1 MLHAPAT
8 VRKVNTLELG
18 ARPAGEAVRGDDLRA
33 VTSPRARLDARIVAW
48 SVVVGLSTLFDL
60 AVFVGWVGNGVT
72 AGEDGTRLL
81 RAAQSLAAHAPLYS
95 DPAFLY
101 SPLAALLA
109 WPASLLPT
117 ETALAAW
124 LVAELALTGLLA
136 LRFTRGL
143 PFSVR
148 LVAVVGATT
157 SLPVLYD
164 VALGNTTVVLLA
176 TMALVVML
184 PDGVGAGLALGVMA
198 AAIPKPL
205 VVPFLA
211 WMLVWRRRA
220 LAGTLLAGAAATAV
234 AMLVAGAGAYQ
245 SWIAAARAGTRFAVP
260 FAGNSG
266 LTELAPAAALPIML
280 VTAAL
285 FVWVLARR
293 DQQTA
298 LVWALG
304 CGLIVAP
311 YVGLYGAAAL
321 LLAIPELYARA
332 PRLTFG
338 LAAIAPLAAPF
349 ALPLLGGAAM
359 AVALVTRPASAA
371 GHPGRVVVPPR
382 PRR

>member
-1 MLHAPAT
+1 M
-8 VRKVNTLELG
+8 G
-18 ARPAGEAVRGDDLRA
+18 ARRPNGLG
-33 VTSPRARLDARIVAW
+33 PRVVAW
-48 SVVVGLSTLFDL
+48 SIIVGLSALFDL
-60 AVFVGWVGNGVT
+60 AVFVRWVNNGVT
-72 AGEDGTRLL
+72 AGEDGVRVL
-81 RAAQSLAAHAPLYS
+81 RAAQSLAAHGPLYS

-117 ETALAAW
+117 QTALAAW

-136 LRFTRGL
+136 LRLTRGL

-148 LVAVVGATT
+148 LVALVGAAT

-184 PDGVGAGLALGVMA
+184 PDEVGAGLALGVMA

-205 VVPFLA
+205 VLPFLA

-245 SWIAAARAGTRFAVP
+245 SWIAAMRAGTRFAVP

-280 VTAAL
+280 VTAGV

-293 DQQTA
+293 DQRTA

-321 LLAIPELYARA
+321 LLALPELYARS
-332 PRLTFG
+332 PRITFG
-338 LAAIAPLAAPF
+338 LAAVAPLAAPF

-359 AVALVTRPASAA
+359 ALALVAPPAGAA
-371 GHPGRVVVPPR
+371 GHPRRVVLPQR